1 MKACVFFFLILQLAL
16 ANKLFCKSYD
26 LINDLARTGKHSTL
40 ISIIEKNPLFL
51 SILDNS
57 VNATFYAPTD
67 KAFQEMPDLFITD
80 IENNNIKVT
89 TKLILSHIFK
99 GDNDTKNNT
108 NESKMVLS
116 LDGSIYFVYDIGD
129 LFVKDIVSTGE
140 AFKSGFF
147 TIIPTECVMFLQPS
161 TNDIRLDKKIIDK
174 YKYTTCCLQ
183 TPMELED
190 FYRGI

>member
-80 IENNNIKVT
+80 IENNT
-89 TKLILSHIFK
+89 
-99 GDNDTKNNT
+99 
-108 NESKMVLS
+108 
-116 LDGSIYFVYDIGD
+116 Y
-129 LFVKDIVSTGE
+129 
-140 AFKSGFF
+140 
-147 TIIPTECVMFLQPS
+147 
-161 TNDIRLDKKIIDK
+161 
-174 YKYTTCCLQ
+174 
-183 TPMELED
+183 
-190 FYRGI
+190 